1 MFGPIP
7 TLMKIDKNT
16 DRETWM
22 APVYEPWSAERAA
35 EIIAEHKA
43 IEGATLVILHA
54 LQEAFGYVPEPAI
67 PMVAEALSLSRA
79 EVHGVFTFYHDFR
92 KEPAGKHVLKL
103 CRAEACQAAGGDALA
118 AHAEA
123 KLGIALGYT
132 TADDRV
138 TLEPIYCLG
147 LCATAPS
154 AMLDGR
160 VVGRLDEKRLDALI
174 AEAQR

>member
-1 MFGPIP
+1 MS
-7 TLMKIDKNT
+7 
-16 DRETWM
+16 
-22 APVYEPWSAERAA
+22 AYEPWDAGRGA
-35 EIIAEHKA
+35 EIIAEHLHL
-43 IEGATLVILHA
+43 EGATLVILHA
-54 LQEAFGYVPEPAI
+54 LQEAFGYVPEPAVL
-67 PMVAEALSLSRA
+67 MVAEALNLSRA

-92 KEPAGKHVLKL
+92 HKPAGKHVLKL

-118 AHAEA
+118 ARAEA
-123 KLGIALGYT
+123 KLGVAIGNT
-132 TADDRV
+132 TPDERV

-160 VVGRLDEKRLDALI
+160 LIGRLDETRIDALI

>member
-1 MFGPIP
+1 M
-7 TLMKIDKNT
+7 T
-16 DRETWM
+16 
-22 APVYEPWSAERAA
+22 AVYEPSYRPSYRLWDETHGA
-35 EIIAEHKA
+35 EIIAEHAKQ
-43 IEGATLVILHA
+43 EGATLVILHA
-54 LQEAFGYVPEPAI
+54 LQEAFGYVPQAAI
-67 PMVAEALSLSRA
+67 PMVAQALNLSRA

-92 KEPAGKHVLKL
+92 HKPAGRHVLKL

-118 AHAEA
+118 ARAES
-123 KLGIALGYT
+123 KLGVSLGNT

-147 LCATAPS
+147 LCSTAPS

-160 VVGRLDEKRLDALI
+160 LVGRLDEKRLDALV

>member
-1 MFGPIP
+1 MTAVF
-7 TLMKIDKNT
+7 
-16 DRETWM
+16 
-22 APVYEPWSAERAA
+22 EPWDETRGAD
-35 EIIAEHKA
+35 IIAEHSKR
-43 IEGATLVILHA
+43 EGATLVILHA
-54 LQEAFGYVPEPAI
+54 LQGAFGYVPEAAI
-67 PMVAEALSLSRA
+67 PMVAQTLNLSRA

-92 KEPAGKHVLKL
+92 HKPAGRHVLKL

-118 AHAEA
+118 ARAEA
-123 KLGIALGYT
+123 KLGVSLGNT

-154 AMLDGR
+154 AMLDGQLI
-160 VVGRLDEKRLDALI
+160 GRLDEKRIDALV

>member
-1 MFGPIP
+1 MFRAIP
-7 TLMKIDKNT
+7 TLMKIEENT
-16 DRETWM
+16 ERETWM
-22 APVYEPWSAERAA
+22 TPAYQPWSAERAT
-35 EIIAEHKA
+35 EIIAAHKA
-43 IEGATLVILHA
+43 TEGATLVILHA
-54 LQEAFGYVPEPAI
+54 LQEEFGYVPEPAI

-123 KLGIALGYT
+123 RLGIALGYT
-132 TADDRV
+132 TADARV

-160 VVGRLDEKRLDALI
+160 VVGRLDEKRLDVLL

>member
-1 MFGPIP
+1 M
-7 TLMKIDKNT
+7 TQ
-16 DRETWM
+16 
-22 APVYEPWSAERAA
+22 VYEPWDGTRGA
-35 EIIAEHKA
+35 EIIAGHA
-43 IEGATLVILHA
+43 HLEGAPLVILHA
-54 LQEAFGYVPEPAI
+54 LQEAFGYVPQPAI

-118 AHAEA
+118 ARAEA

-160 VVGRLDEKRLDALI
+160 VVGRLDEK
-174 AEAQR
+174 

>member
-1 MFGPIP
+1 MTATYEPG
-7 TLMKIDKNT
+7 
-16 DRETWM
+16 
-22 APVYEPWSAERAA
+22 YEPWDQTHGA
-35 EIIAEHKA
+35 EIIAEHA
-43 IEGATLVILHA
+43 SQEGATLVILHA
-54 LQEAFGYVPEPAI
+54 LQKAFGYVPEAAI
-67 PMVAEALSLSRA
+67 PMVAQALNLSRA

-92 KEPAGKHVLKL
+92 HKPAGRHVLKL

-118 AHAEA
+118 ARAEA
-123 KLGIALGYT
+123 KLGVSLGNT

-160 VVGRLDEKRLDALI
+160 LIGRLDEKRLDALV
-174 AEAQR
+174 AETQR

>member
-1 MFGPIP
+1 M
-7 TLMKIDKNT
+7 T
-16 DRETWM
+16 
-22 APVYEPWSAERAA
+22 AVYEPSYEASYESWDETRGA
-35 EIIAEHKA
+35 EIIAEHA
-43 IEGATLVILHA
+43 SQEGATLVILHA
-54 LQEAFGYVPEPAI
+54 LQETFGYVPEAAI
-67 PMVAEALSLSRA
+67 PIVAQALNLSRA

-92 KEPAGKHVLKL
+92 HKPAGRHVLKL

-118 AHAEA
+118 ARAEA
-123 KLGIALGYT
+123 KLGVSLGNT

-160 VVGRLDEKRLDALI
+160 LIGRLDEKRIDALV

>member
-1 MFGPIP
+1 M
-7 TLMKIDKNT
+7 T
-16 DRETWM
+16 
-22 APVYEPWSAERAA
+22 AVYEPWNETRGA
-35 EIIAEHKA
+35 EIIAEHA
-43 IEGATLVILHA
+43 SQEGATLVILHA
-54 LQEAFGYVPEPAI
+54 LQGAFGYVPEAAI
-67 PMVAEALSLSRA
+67 PMVAQALNLSRA

-92 KEPAGKHVLKL
+92 HKPAGRHVLKL

-118 AHAEA
+118 ARAEA
-123 KLGIALGYT
+123 KLGVSLGHT

-160 VVGRLDEKRLDALI
+160 LVGRLDEKRIDALV